1 MPYIGNITQDF
12 NVSNAML
19 DTDSVTSIKI
29 VDGTI
34 EGADIAANLDLSD
47 SQKIRFGAGNDLQIY
62 HDGSNSRIEN
72 STGSLV
78 LNSRVLIKTADNS
91 ESIATFNENGAV
103 ELYYDNNKKLE
114 TTNLGVTITGT
125 TNSKLSAA
133 NGTLVLESTNNDVL
147 AEASDDFIVKVQ
159 TSETAINAIGN
170 GGVELYY
177 NNSKKFETTSYG
189 NLSAAQVRVASSN
202 TASVAFS
209 VGDVNTGF
217 YNSGSHAIGY
227 AAQGTQMWN
236 IDSAG
241 NLRLNDSVKAYFG
254 TSNDL
259 QIYHDGSNSYIQDT
273 DQGNLFIEASA
284 VLIRKNGTT
293 ENIAKFIQDGA
304 VELYYDN
311 SKKFETTSTGASVT
325 GTLGISNALNVTG
338 LTTLSDSLLMGDNV
352 RAKFGAGS
360 DLQIYHDGTH
370 SYFVNNT
377 GNLRI
382 QNNGTVKTAQF
393 EIDQID
399 FNDSANTEVRVRI
412 NGDGLSLV
420 QDNDKIQLGASQDIQ
435 IYHDGSNSYIRE
447 NGTGSLYIDSNGNG
461 VILRGIQGEDSI
473 VCNTNGDVELY
484 YDNSKKFETKS
495 YGAIWI
501 GQLAGLDDSK
511 ITFGNGDDLQIYHNG
526 THSIISN
533 STGSLFS
540 LADSVIFKN
549 NANNET
555 LMTLAADGAVELY
568 YNNSKKF
575 ETTSTGITVSG
586 TEHKFTSGTSGDCVL
601 ILEADTDNNDENDI
615 PIIKF
620 RQDGG
625 LDLSAIGTGQTGT
638 ASDNHLTLAN
648 SAANGGISFR
658 TGTANGYTNAVERMR
673 ILAGGGLTFN
683 GDTSTNNALSDYEQ
697 GTWTPTAFYG
707 SGSFSAVNNAVCRYV
722 KVGTLVHVSGRFSL
736 TGGGSGELKIEG
748 LPFAKGNPS
757 NDGNSAGIQIY
768 VEGAASNITNDICG
782 LVLDATTVIFIRR
795 SGTTS
800 SGSDVAGLVDGGTTL
815 LIGGTYTTFG

>member
-147 AEASDDFIVKVQ
+147 VEASDDFIVKVQ
-159 TSETAINAIGN
+159 SSELAINAIGN
-170 GGVELYY
+170 
-177 NNSKKFETTSYG
+177 
-189 NLSAAQVRVASSN
+189 
-202 TASVAFS
+202 
-209 VGDVNTGF
+209 
-217 YNSGSHAIGY
+217 
-227 AAQGTQMWN
+227 
-236 IDSAG
+236 
-241 NLRLNDSVKAYFG
+241 
-254 TSNDL
+254 
-259 QIYHDGSNSYIQDT
+259 
-273 DQGNLFIEASA
+273 
-284 VLIRKNGTT
+284 
-293 ENIAKFIQDGA
+293 GA

-311 SKKFETTSTGASVT
+311 SKKLETTSSGVTVTGGVAVTANISVGSDTGKLYLGAS
-325 GTLGISNALNVTG
+325 N
-338 LTTLSDSLLMGDNV
+338 
-352 RAKFGAGS
+352 
-360 DLQIYHDGTH
+360 DLEIYHDGTH

-420 QDNDKIQLGASQDIQ
+420 QDNDKIQLGASQDLQIYHDGTSNYIASNNGNIILTKASGTEKLIRAIPDGAVELYYDNSKKFETTNTGITLNGTAHLVNSGNFYPNSDGAIQLGLSNRKWSTINGVSLNINGGDAEFRGTTPGTTDMTWDQSENALNFDDNVYARFGTGDDLQ

-473 VCNTNGDVELY
+473 VCNANGDVELY